1 MKHDRRRTRMSSRSK
16 VLVALVAT
24 LLLAVAAP
32 ASASQTQLSGTAV
45 FVGGTPELPTFSMS
59 GSLVGTWY
67 TDSVECHVTPGRNA
81 APWPCTGTEH
91 FVGCLDAN
99 GDGQCLEP
107 SGVLYFTYNYTG
119 TPVGNGRC
127 HHPIVS
133 GTGAFEGATGQL
145 TFKDRLGACGIV
157 ETTYKG
163 HISLP

>member
-1 MKHDRRRTRMSSRSK
+1 MLSRSK
-16 VLVALVAT
+16 VLVALAAT

-45 FVGGTPELPTFSMS
+45 FSSGTPELPNFSMS

-67 TDSVECHVTPGRNA
+67 TDTFDCKVVPGGG

-99 GDGQCLEP
+99 GDEVCGT
-107 SGVLYFTYNYTG
+107 LYFTISYTG

-127 HHPIVS
+127 HHPIVGGS
-133 GTGAFEGATGQL
+133 GGFAGATGQL

>member
-1 MKHDRRRTRMSSRSK
+1 MSSRSK
-16 VLVALVAT
+16 VLVALAAT

-45 FVGGTPELPTFSMS
+45 LVDEATLTFSMS
-59 GSLVGTWY
+59 GSLVGMWY
-67 TDSVECHVTPGRNA
+67 TDSFECRAIPGGKET
-81 APWPCTGTEH
+81 WPCTGTEH

-99 GDGQCLEP
+99 GDGVCTEET
-107 SGVLYFTYNYTG
+107 GTLYVEISFTG

-127 HHPIVS
+127 HHPVV
-133 GTGAFEGATGQL
+133 GGDGAFTGATGQL

>member
-1 MKHDRRRTRMSSRSK
+1 MSSRSK
-16 VLVALVAT
+16 VLVALAAT

-45 FVGGTPELPTFSMS
+45 FSSGTPELPNFSMS

-67 TDSVECHVTPGRNA
+67 TDTFDCKVVPGGG

-107 SGVLYFTYNYTG
+107 SGVLYTTFNYTS

-127 HHPIVS
+127 HHPIVG

-145 TFKDRLGACGIV
+145 TFKDRLGACGVV

>member
-1 MKHDRRRTRMSSRSK
+1 MSSRSK
-16 VLVALVAT
+16 VLVALAAT
-24 LLLAVAAP
+24 LLLAVASP
-32 ASASQTQLSGTAV
+32 ASASQTQLSGTALLV
-45 FVGGTPELPTFSMS
+45 DEATLEFEMT
-59 GSLVGTWY
+59 GSLVGSWY
-67 TDSVECHVTPGRNA
+67 TDSFDCKVVPGSRGVT
-81 APWPCTGTEH
+81 WPCTGTEH
-91 FVGCLDAN
+91 FVGCLDSN

-107 SGVLYFTYNYTG
+107 SGVLYTTFNYTA

-127 HHPIVS
+127 HHPIVG